1 MYVSSLDVTSSIPN
15 VDTIVKGSLFPHC
28 DTQIKPGELLKP
40 TFSVAPG
47 SLLWLHK
54 ILTDKQNRSY
64 PHNSIVGITP
74 TDATPLP
81 MRETYNK

>member
-15 VDTIVKGSLFPHC
+15 TIVKGSLFPHW
-28 DTQIKPGELLKP
+28 DTQIKPGELFKP

-47 SLLWLHK
+47 SLHWLHK